1 MGFHLMGGRP
11 VSAAIPLK
19 PASSNADSTKGMV
32 ERESTEGNLEKD
44 SRVEESLGILSARV
58 S

>member
-1 MGFHLMGGRP
+1 